1 MRLTVASGKVCQKIA
16 FYLFELLLV
25 GLSPNFGY
33 GRFVD
38 AFMNASKLTIS
49 QRPSLDGSSHI
60 PDEVELPLS
69 LRFRATQEDGAVHAE
84 SGTYCSRKRRQD
96 SANVVKRAKVRLSAS
111 QSNNSCK
118 DNARLCVLR

>member
-25 GLSPNFGY
+25 GLSPNFGC
-33 GRFVD
+33 GCFVD

-69 LRFRATQEDGAVHAE
+69 FQFKATQEHGALHAE
-84 SGTYCSRKRRQD
+84 SGTYCSCKRHQD
-96 SANVVKRAKVRLSAS
+96 STNVVKRTKVRLLAS
-111 QSNNSCK
+111 QSNNHCK
-118 DNARLCVLR
+118 NNARLCVLQ